1 MKKILFA
8 IPVCAVAAGAAFFVL
23 KGKSGGS
30 DAPKKAD
37 APKAG
42 KAAPAKKAPAK
53 PANEKTCVYNFA
65 CGYSDPAKVEA
76 SFRYDADK
84 FSVDTVE
91 DGFLVTT
98 SVPSVVLLTG
108 SDFQFQMEYGDYY
121 GGEDFASFSKG
132 AADRY
137 KGFGTVQYGGVSGIK
152 YREGESMCLA
162 FPAGDAE
169 GYVLFQLFNA
179 KGNDDPVEMLVDR
192 DDVSQIMSSLS
203 CKVSR

>member
-8 IPVCAVAAGAAFFVL
+8 IPVCAVAAGAAFFIL
-23 KGKSGGS
+23 KGKSGGG
-30 DAPKKAD
+30 APA
-37 APKAG
+37 
-42 KAAPAKKAPAK
+42 KAAPAKGAAKPAAAKKPAK
-53 PANEKTCVYNFA
+53 PANEKSCAYNFA

-76 SFRYDADK
+76 GFRYDADR

-98 SVPSVVLLTG
+98 SVPSVVLLYG
-108 SDFQFQMEYGDYY
+108 DDFQFQLEYGDYY
-121 GGEDFASFSKG
+121 GGEDFASYAKS
-132 AADRY
+132 ASERY
-137 KGFGTVQYGGVSGIK
+137 KGFGEVQYGSVKGVK

-179 KGNDDPVEMLVDR
+179 KGNDDPVEKLAER
-192 DDVSQIMSSLS
+192 DDVAQIMSTLT
-203 CKVSR
+203 CKVTR

>member
-8 IPVCAVAAGAAFFVL
+8 IPVCAAAAGAAFFVL
-23 KGKSGGS
+23 KGKSGG
-30 DAPKKAD
+30 DAAPAKA
-37 APKAG
+37 ASG

-65 CGYSDPAKVEA
+65 CGYSNPAKVEA
-76 SFRYDADK
+76 SFRYDADI
-84 FSVDTVE
+84 FSCDVVE

-108 SDFQFQMEYGDYY
+108 ADFQFQMEYGDYY
-121 GGEDFASFSKG
+121 GGEDFAAFSKG
-132 AADRY
+132 AAERY
-137 KGFGTVQYGGVSGIK
+137 KGFGEVQYGSVKGIK
-152 YREGESMCLA
+152 YREGESVCLA

-179 KGNDDPVEMLVDR
+179 KGNDDPVEMLPDR
-192 DDVSQIMSSLS
+192 ADVAQIMSTLV
-203 CKVSR
+203 CKVTR

>member
-23 KGKSGGS
+23 KGKSGGE
-30 DAPKKAD
+30 APKKAD

-42 KAAPAKKAPAK
+42 KAASAKKAPAK

-76 SFRYDADK
+76 GFRYDADK
-84 FSVDTVE
+84 FADDTVE

-169 GYVLFQLFNA
+169 GYVLFQLFNG
-179 KGNDDPVEMLVDR
+179 KGNDDPVEKLADR

>member
-1 MKKILFA
+1 MKKLFLA

-23 KGKSGGS
+23 KGKSGGEAS
-30 DAPKKAD
+30 KKAD
-37 APKAG
+37 APKTG
-42 KAAPAKKAPAK
+42 KAASVKKAPAK

-65 CGYSDPAKVEA
+65 CGYNDPAKVEA

-98 SVPSVVLLTG
+98 SVPSVVLLSG
-108 SDFQFQMEYGDYY
+108 DDFQFQMEYGDYY

-137 KGFGTVQYGGVSGIK
+137 KGFATVQYGGVSGIQ
-152 YREGESMCLA
+152 YREGESICLA

-169 GYVLFQLFNA
+169 GYVLFQLFNS
-179 KGNDDPVEMLVDR
+179 KGNDDPVEKLPER

-203 CKVSR
+203 CKVTR

>member
-23 KGKSGGS
+23 KGKSGS
-30 DAPKKAD
+30 DAAPKKAES
-37 APKAG
+37 P
-42 KAAPAKKAPAK
+42 KAAPAKKAAAK
-53 PANEKTCVYNFA
+53 PAHEKTCVYNFA

-76 SFRYDADK
+76 SFRYDADQ
-84 FSVDTVE
+84 FSHDVVE

-108 SDFQFQMEYGDYY
+108 ADFQFQMEYGDYY
-121 GGEDFASFSKG
+121 GGEDFAAFSKG

-137 KGFGTVQYGGVSGIK
+137 KGFGEVKYGGVSGIK
-152 YREGESMCLA
+152 YLEGESVCLA

-169 GYVLFQLFNA
+169 GYVLFQLFNS
-179 KGNDDPVEMLVDR
+179 KGNDDPVDKLPDR
-192 DDVSQIMSSLS
+192 DDVAQIMSTLT
-203 CKVSR
+203 CKVTR

>member
-8 IPVCAVAAGAAFFVL
+8 IPVCAVAAGAAFFAL
-23 KGKSGGS
+23 KGKSGGEAS
-30 DAPKKAD
+30 A
-37 APKAG
+37 
-42 KAAPAKKAPAK
+42 KAAPAKGAAKAAPKKAAK
-53 PANEKTCVYNFA
+53 PANEKSCAYNFA

-91 DGFLVTT
+91 EGFLVTT

-108 SDFQFQMEYGDYY
+108 PDFQFQMEYGDYY
-121 GGEDFASFSKG
+121 GGEDFAAFSKG
-132 AADRY
+132 ASERY

-152 YREGESMCLA
+152 YREGESVCLA

>member
-152 YREGESMCLA
+152 YREGESICLA

-169 GYVLFQLFNA
+169 GYVLFQLFNS
-179 KGNDDPVEMLVDR
+179 KGNDDPVEMLPDR
-192 DDVSQIMSSLS
+192 EDVSQIMASLT
-203 CKVSR
+203 CKITR

>member
-8 IPVCAVAAGAAFFVL
+8 IPVCAVAAGAAFFAL
-23 KGKSGGS
+23 KGKSGGE
-30 DAPKKAD
+30 APA
-37 APKAG
+37 
-42 KAAPAKKAPAK
+42 KAAPAKSGAKAAPKKAAK
-53 PANEKTCVYNFA
+53 PANEKTCVYTFA

-91 DGFLVTT
+91 EGFLVTT

-108 SDFQFQMEYGDYY
+108 ADFQFQMEYGDYY
-121 GGEDFASFSKG
+121 GGEDFAAFSKG
-132 AADRY
+132 ASERY

-152 YREGESMCLA
+152 YREGESVCLA

-169 GYVLFQLFNA
+169 GYVLFQLFNG
-179 KGNDDPVEMLVDR
+179 KGNDDPVDVLPDR
-192 DDVSQIMSSLS
+192 DDVAQIMSSLT

>member
-23 KGKSGGS
+23 KGKSGG

-65 CGYSDPAKVEA
+65 CGYNDPAKVEA

-91 DGFLVTT
+91 EGFLVTT

-179 KGNDDPVEMLVDR
+179 KGNDDPVEMLADR

>member
-23 KGKSGGS
+23 KGKSGG
-30 DAPKKAD
+30 APAKAE
-37 APKAG
+37 ASKTSG
-42 KAAPAKKAPAK
+42 KAAPAKKAAGK
-53 PANEKTCVYNFA
+53 PANEKSCVYNFA
-65 CGYSDPAKVEA
+65 CGYNEPAKVEA

-84 FSVDTVE
+84 FSHDVVE

-98 SVPSVVLLTG
+98 SVPSVVLLKG
-108 SDFQFQMEYGDYY
+108 DDFQFQMEYGDYY
-121 GGEDFASFSKG
+121 GGEDFEAFSKG
-132 AADRY
+132 ASERY

-169 GYVLFQLFNA
+169 GYVLFQIFNG
-179 KGNDDPVEMLVDR
+179 KGNDDPVEKLPDR
-192 DDVSQIMSSLS
+192 DDIAQIMSTLS
-203 CKVSR
+203 CKVTR

>member
-23 KGKSGGS
+23 KGKSGS
-30 DAPKKAD
+30 APAKAE
-37 APKAG
+37 ASKATG
-42 KAAPAKKAPAK
+42 KAAPAKKAAAK

-65 CGYSDPAKVEA
+65 CGYKNPAAVEA

-84 FSVDTVE
+84 FSHDVVE

-98 SVPSVVLLTG
+98 SVPSVVLLYG
-108 SDFQFQMEYGDYY
+108 DDFQFQLEYGDYY
-121 GGEDFASFSKG
+121 GGEDFAAFSKG
-132 AADRY
+132 VSERY

-152 YREGESMCLA
+152 YLDGESMCLA

-169 GYVLFQLFNA
+169 GYVLFQIFNS
-179 KGNDDPVEMLVDR
+179 KGNDDPVEKLPER
-192 DDVSQIMSSLS
+192 DDIAQIMSTLT
-203 CKVSR
+203 CKVTR